1 MASSPRTS
9 KGQYLHGPQQLR
21 LEERSMPSISPS
33 DVRIRVRSTT
43 LCGSDMHYFKFAKN
57 GSIEVKEPLCGGHE
71 AAGEVVEVGAT
82 ALETGKFKVGDSVAI
97 ESGVACL
104 ECDRCEAGRYNICAK
119 MRFRSSGASFPHF
132 QGTLQ
137 EFVDHPAEWCH
148 KLSNTLSYDDGALL
162 EPLSVCV
169 HSVNRAGMKQGAQC
183 LVLGAGAVGL
193 LCAAVAK
200 IEYKSPVVIADVDEG
215 RVAFALEHGFADVG
229 FVVDP
234 KKAET
239 IESRLSVGK
248 DLAIQIGKQQWPEGE
263 EVGQFDHVFECTG
276 VESCVQ
282 TSIYVS
288 SPSILKLAR
297 KLILLQAATNGGN
310 VVLVGMG
317 TAIQTWPIAELTGRE
332 INVVSVWRYANCYP
346 RAIEIMEGVRANS
359 LKPDVTK
366 LITHRFVGLDS
377 IPSAYDTAGKTRDGE
392 SKLVIKAVVN
402 F

>member
-1 MASSPRTS
+1 MTVSPRTS

-21 LEERSMPSISPS
+21 LEERPMPSIGPS

-43 LCGSDMHYFKFAKN
+43 LCGSDMHYFKFGRN

-104 ECDRCEAGRYNICAK
+104 ECDRCKAGRYNICAQ

-148 KLSNTLSYDDGALL
+148 KLSRTLSFDDGALL

-169 HSVNRAGMKQGAQC
+169 HSVNRAGMKQGARC

-200 IEYKSPVVIADVDEG
+200 IEHRSPVVIADVDKG

-234 KKAET
+234 KKGDT
-239 IESRLSVGK
+239 VESRLSVAK
-248 DLAIQIGKQQWPEGE
+248 DLALQIGNQKWPGGE
-263 EVGQFDHVFECTG
+263 EVRQVDHVFECTG

-282 TSIYVS
+282 TSIY
-288 SPSILKLAR
+288 AT
-297 KLILLQAATNGGN
+297 TNGGN

-332 INVVSVWRYANCYP
+332 INVVSVWRYVNCYP

-366 LITHRFVGLDS
+366 LITHQFVGLDS

-392 SKLVIKAVVN
+392 SKLVIKTVVN

>member
-1 MASSPRTS
+1 MTVSPRTS

-21 LEERSMPSISPS
+21 LEERPMPSIGPS

-43 LCGSDMHYFKFAKN
+43 LCGSDMHYFKFGRN

-104 ECDRCEAGRYNICAK
+104 ECDRCKAGRYNICAQ

-148 KLSNTLSYDDGALL
+148 K
-162 EPLSVCV
+162 
-169 HSVNRAGMKQGAQC
+169 
-183 LVLGAGAVGL
+183 
-193 LCAAVAK
+193 
-200 IEYKSPVVIADVDEG
+200 SPVVIADVDKG

-234 KKAET
+234 KKGDT
-239 IESRLSVGK
+239 VESRLSVAK
-248 DLAIQIGKQQWPEGE
+248 DLALQIGNQKWPGGE
-263 EVGQFDHVFECTG
+263 EAT
-276 VESCVQ
+276 
-282 TSIYVS
+282 
-288 SPSILKLAR
+288 
-297 KLILLQAATNGGN
+297 TNGGN

-332 INVVSVWRYANCYP
+332 INVVSVWRYVNCYP

-366 LITHRFVGLDS
+366 LITHQFVGLDS

-392 SKLVIKAVVN
+392 SKLVIKTVVN